1 MATDLIVLVTWQ
13 RGVFSSEDGIERRP
27 DLVRHRGQERVFEIA
42 GPFGR
47 FAQGLCKDRNHEQVS
62 SSPGLD
68 CHRSLQ
74 WLRRVTEGRR
84 HREFRSDAGITAP
97 TGNIP
102 AGVRKNS
109 QGFSPTRAAGRQPTH
124 LPAASAP
131 VWLMQSLDG
140 ERRAPMLYTIA
151 IILLI
156 LWLLGLVSGY
166 TIGAFVHTLL
176 VVAIVLFLVGLLSG
190 RRVV

>member
-1 MATDLIVLVTWQ
+1 
-13 RGVFSSEDGIERRP
+13 
-27 DLVRHRGQERVFEIA
+27 
-42 GPFGR
+42 
-47 FAQGLCKDRNHEQVS
+47 LCKDRNHDQAS
-62 SSPGLD
+62 SSPGVD
-68 CHRSLQ
+68 CHRGLQ
-74 WLRRVTEGRR
+74 WLRRVTEGRSQR
-84 HREFRSDAGITAP
+84 PSGILGWYHGADREYSRRRAQKLPGIFADGRRGTA
-97 TGNIP
+97 TG
-102 AGVRKNS
+102 AC
-109 QGFSPTRAAGRQPTH
+109 
-124 LPAASAP
+124 PAASAP
-131 VWLMQSLDG
+131 VRLMQSLDG